1 MENTVQIPPVLIGR
15 HDECATL
22 KECMASNSS
31 EFVIVCGRRRIGK
44 TFLVDQFLENRYDFS
59 LVGKHKTK
67 TQTQLNYF
75 AKAIQKYSG
84 QKQKTYADW
93 YDAFDALEYYLET
106 LPVNRK
112 KIIFIDEMPWI
123 DTQRSTFV
131 SALENFWNGWANR
144 RYDIVLI
151 ASGSANSWMAE
162 KLIDNQCG
170 LHNRITRR
178 LYLEPFTLSETEEYF
193 KSFDS
198 PLTRYDI
205 LQCYMFTGG
214 IPFYLSL
221 MNPQMSVAQNIDMLF
236 FHKSAPLRREYDE
249 LYSALF
255 THVDSYI
262 KVIEILYDHKYGL
275 TKREISKA
283 TKLNGTFLN
292 TVLNNLELCDF
303 IENFELFGKKNT
315 LVYRLVDFYTLFY
328 FKFIANRHNKDTEWW
343 IHNLDDAGIRA
354 WMGLTFE
361 LICMKHHK
369 QIKKALGISGIGT
382 SVSTW
387 KCLPDTENE
396 IPGAQIDMLIE

>member
-22 KECMASNSS
+22 KECMASNRS

-44 TFLVDQFLENRYDFS
+44 TFLVDQFFENRYDFS
-59 LVGKHKTK
+59 FVGKHKTK

-151 ASGSANSWMAE
+151 ASGSATSWMAD
-162 KLIDNQCG
+162 KLIDNQGG

-214 IPFYLSL
+214 IPFCLSL

-262 KVIEILYDHKYGL
+262 KVI
-275 TKREISKA
+275 
-283 TKLNGTFLN
+283 
-292 TVLNNLELCDF
+292 
-303 IENFELFGKKNT
+303 
-315 LVYRLVDFYTLFY
+315 
-328 FKFIANRHNKDTEWW
+328 
-343 IHNLDDAGIRA
+343 
-354 WMGLTFE
+354 
-361 LICMKHHK
+361 
-369 QIKKALGISGIGT
+369 
-382 SVSTW
+382 
-387 KCLPDTENE
+387 
-396 IPGAQIDMLIE
+396 